1 MKAQV
6 IHDWGGPVS
15 YEERP
20 RPIPKAGEVL
30 VAVRACGV
38 GLTVLNYING
48 NLGKPDDLP
57 RVPGH
62 ELAGVIAEVGPGV
75 TGVRAGDPVF
85 GYFYL
90 TCGRCLVC
98 RSGRDSLCPQHKGFV
113 GVHRDGGY
121 AEFVALPDVNVLPLP
136 EGVSFPDATAV
147 PDAIATPYHVCATRA
162 AVRPGDRVMVIGAGG
177 GVGIHLV
184 QMAQLFGGQVVAVD
198 VDDAKLARCR
208 ELGAVAGVNFRAPD
222 AEAQARK
229 ALDGGATV
237 VVDFVGSEATLEW
250 GFRLVGLGGRVV
262 VLTTFPGVGIRLEPR
277 RLVSEELTIMGSRY
291 CGRAEAMAAAR
302 LVREGRI
309 TPIISEIRPLAEV
322 ESLHAMLRNGTLLGR
337 GAVTLQ
343 A

>member
-6 IHDWGGPVS
+6 IHDWGGPLS

-20 RPIPKAGEVL
+20 RPIPRANEVL

-38 GLTVLNYING
+38 GLTVLNYVNG

-75 TGVRAGDPVF
+75 AGVRVGDPVF

-90 TCGRCLVC
+90 TCGKCDVC
-98 RSGRDSLCPQHKGFV
+98 RAGRDSLCRQHTGFV

-121 AEFVALPDVNVLPLP
+121 AEFVALPEANVLPLP
-136 EGVSFPDATAV
+136 EGVSFIDATAI
-147 PDAIATPYHVCATRA
+147 PDAIATPYHVCAVRA
-162 AVRPGDRVMVIGAGG
+162 AVRPGDRVMVMGAGG

-184 QMAQLFGGQVVAVD
+184 QMARLFGGEVVAVD
-198 VDDAKLARCR
+198 VDDRKLAKCR
-208 ELGAVAGVNFRAPD
+208 ELGAIAGVNFRAQD

-229 ALDGGATV
+229 ALGGGASV
-237 VVDFVGSEATLEW
+237 AVDFVGSEATLEW
-250 GFRLVGLGGRVV
+250 AFRLVGPGGRLA
-262 VLTTFPGVGIRLEPR
+262 VLTTFPGVSLRIEPR
-277 RLVSEELTIMGSRY
+277 RLVSEELTVMGSRY

-322 ESLHAMLRNGTLLGR
+322 ESIHAMLRKGTLLGR
-337 GAVTLQ
+337 GAVTPQ

>member
-6 IHDWGGPVS
+6 IHGWGGPVT

-48 NLGKPDDLP
+48 NLGTPDDLP

-62 ELAGVIAEVGPGV
+62 ELAGVVAEVGPGV
-75 TGVRAGDPVF
+75 TGISVGDPVF
-85 GYFYL
+85 AYFYL
-90 TCGRCLVC
+90 TCGRCDMC
-98 RSGRDSLCPQHKGFV
+98 RAGRDSLCPQHKGYV

-121 AEFVALPDVNVLPLP
+121 AEFVALPEVNVLPIP
-136 EGVSFPDATAV
+136 EGVSFTEASAI
-147 PDAIATPYHVCATRA
+147 PDAIATPYHVCAARA
-162 AVRPGDRVMVIGAGG
+162 AVRPGDRVIVIGAGG

-184 QMAQLFGGQVVAVD
+184 QMARLFGGDVVAVD
-198 VDDAKLARCR
+198 VDDAKLARCL
-208 ELGAVAGVNFRAPD
+208 ELGAAAGVNFRARD

-237 VVDFVGSEATLEW
+237 AVDFVGSEATLEW
-250 GFRLVGLGGRVV
+250 VFRLMRPGGRMV
-262 VLTTFPGVGIRLEPR
+262 VLTTFPGVGLTVEPR
-277 RLVSEELTIMGSRY
+277 RLVSAELTVMGSRY

-302 LVREGRI
+302 LVRERRI
-309 TPIISEIRPLAEV
+309 TPIISEIRALADV
-322 ESLHAMLRNGTLLGR
+322 ESIHAMLRNGTLLGR
-337 GAVTLQ
+337 GAVTPQ